1 MLTEVWY
8 NESGTRTLAYEYEY
22 TDDGQVHTYSDNI
35 NDYTYVYKYD
45 RSNRLVGSLRYNN
58 NEYTYDFN
66 KSLLYDK
73 HNQVSSIN
81 YYLKYNSTDG
91 IFNYNWYYIPT
102 YIQGG
107 VLQSMRLTA
116 GNVVGDEDFEYDLI
130 GRVESKNYEFTGSS
144 GSFKNQ
150 VWYTYA
156 SDELDTT
163 TSGLISQYK
172 STVNETAESVYWYT
186 YTYENYISSITLP
199 TGKLIRYYYD
209 RLGQLIREDNEERN
223 ATYLYKYDNAGN
235 ITAIKMCNLTSSDYT
250 PTPISTETYT
260 YSSSSWGDL
269 LTGYNGATITYDNIG
284 NPLSYYNGA
293 NYTFTWSGRQ
303 LETATKGGVTYSF
316 AYDENGYRTSKTK
329 NGVTTTYY
337 YDDGKL
343 VAEKT
348 NGNVTVYLYDSAGAP
363 LGMQYRIANSAKSVW
378 QTYWYERDLLNNIVA
393 VYDHNGTKLVSYTY
407 DAWGNFTT
415 AYHNGGAST
424 KAADNPF
431 TYRGYYY
438 DNETGFYLTGT
449 RYYDP
454 EIGRFINADGQLN
467 PQEGMTG
474 YNLFQYCGN
483 NPVNRIDPTG
493 EAWWHWALGAAVVAA
508 CAVATVVTCGGFA
521 AAAGAVAAVGSG
533 VAAATTA
540 STIAAGAFIGSATV
554 YGMAVVTAAST
565 SSSVKEFNDKGN
577 WGTVAAT
584 AGGAV
589 VGGAGAYVS
598 TRTPTTKVYRS
609 VSNAEAQDIK
619 NTGQFNLSPGGM
631 ESKQFGFNLAE
642 TRQFG
647 NMMGQNTIV
656 SAKVPT
662 SMLNQFYTGGVDTSI
677 FRSGTLT
684 VYGDQLGMFNQA
696 VSGTIKIMP

>member
-393 VYDHNGTKLVSYTY
+393 VYDHNGTKLVSYNY

-438 DNETGFYLTGT
+438 DKDLDLYRLGT
-449 RYYDP
+449 RYYDSNT
-454 EIGRFINADGQLN
+454 GRFINADSALYHS
-467 PQEGMTG
+467 MLG
-474 YNLFQYCGN
+474 YNMFAYCNN
-483 NPVNRIDPTG
+483 NPVNYYDPYGENSLALVSALALILSTIDGPLPFGDALGVVLMVARGIAIAKKAADLAEAVGDAVASDETKDSPKSIDDPTDTRERDEKG
-493 EAWWHWALGAAVVAA
+493 HIIVKPGDQPTERDGYIAPKNGPKWNREKSGWEDKYGNVWVPAPTGTPQGHGGGHWDV
-508 CAVATVVTCGGFA
+508 
-521 AAAGAVAAVGSG
+521 
-533 VAAATTA
+533 
-540 STIAAGAFIGSATV
+540 
-554 YGMAVVTAAST
+554 
-565 SSSVKEFNDKGN
+565 
-577 WGTVAAT
+577 
-584 AGGAV
+584 
-589 VGGAGAYVS
+589 
-598 TRTPTTKVYRS
+598 
-609 VSNAEAQDIK
+609 Q
-619 NTGQFNLSPGGM
+619 SPGGGYTNVYPG
-631 ESKQFGFNLAE
+631 SK
-642 TRQFG
+642 TPR
-647 NMMGQNTIV
+647 
-656 SAKVPT
+656 
-662 SMLNQFYTGGVDTSI
+662 GGKAP
-677 FRSGTLT
+677 
-684 VYGDQLGMFNQA
+684 YP
-696 VSGTIKIMP
+696 KIRIY